1 MGSNPISSA
10 RYRMVSGRQAQN
22 CACRLLL
29 LMRKIREILHEDYLR
44 SLMFGLQDGIVSTT
58 GVVVGISTGISD
70 KAIIVLAAI
79 VAVMV
84 EASSM
89 AAGQY
94 SSEKAVH
101 QMDKTGKHTDNLYIG
116 ALIMFAAYMLGG
128 SFSIIP
134 TVIFDQPIAR
144 NIAIA
149 SSFLGLFIIGYLKGQ
164 IVEHR
169 PLRSAIEL
177 FIIGSIATAVGV
189 VVGYLLKV

>member
-1 MGSNPISSA
+1 MLKNI
-10 RYRMVSGRQAQN
+10 
-22 CACRLLL
+22 
-29 LMRKIREILHEDYLR
+29 KTFLHEDYLR

-58 GVVVGISTGISD
+58 GVVVGISIGISN
-70 KAIIVLAAI
+70 KEIIVLAAL

-116 ALIMFAAYMLGG
+116 ALIMFIAYLIGG
-128 SFSIIP
+128 AFSIIP
-134 TVIFDQPIAR
+134 TLIFDQPLAR
-144 NIAIA
+144 TLAVISAFA
-149 SSFLGLFIIGYLKGQ
+149 GLFIIGYIKGHL
-164 IVEHR
+164 VEHK

-177 FIIGSIATAVGV
+177 FIIGSIATIVGV
-189 VVGYLLKV
+189 VVGYFLKV